1 MPWTAAA
8 DFPPAWG
15 ETDVHLWWCATPP
28 DAAAPRLRRARL
40 DALLRHVLSPYVGL
54 APEALR
60 FAREPQG
67 RPFLLG
73 DAVPDFNLSD
83 TVGGTVVAV
92 ASQPRIGVDLERLD
106 RRLSHRRLAQRYF
119 SRVEADA
126 LDALPEDAARVAFL
140 RLWTAKEASCKSTGT
155 GIYGQL
161 DRWVFDP
168 ASESP
173 RLGALPAEAGDAA
186 RWHHLRVAP
195 APGYTAVLAC
205 DGWVPRVRH
214 FELHEA

>member
-1 MPWTAAA
+1 MAWISASDRLPS
-8 DFPPAWG
+8 WG
-15 ETDVHLWWCATPP
+15 ETNVHLWWCATPSH
-28 DAAAPRLRRARL
+28 AAAPSLRRARL
-40 DALLRHVLSPYVGL
+40 DALLRHVLAPYVGM
-54 APEALR
+54 APDALR
-60 FAREPQG
+60 FAREAQG

-73 DAVPDFNLSD
+73 EAVLDFNLSD
-83 TVGGTVVAV
+83 TVGGSIVAV
-92 ASQPRIGVDLERLD
+92 ASRPRIGVDLERLD

-119 SRVEADA
+119 SAVEVDA
-126 LDALPEDAARVAFL
+126 LEALPEDEARVAFL

-161 DRWVFDP
+161 DRWIFD
-168 ASESP
+168 AAGEAP
-173 RLGALPAEAGDAA
+173 RLHALPAEAGSAT

-205 DGWVPRVRH
+205 DGWVPRPRS